1 MLIEAALNGGRSRE
15 EHPAIP
21 QSPAE
26 LAQAA
31 KESVAAGAGAIHFHV
46 RAPDGRESIAPE
58 DVAAAVTSV
67 RAAIPGTPFG
77 VSTGAWIL
85 RDAALRHKL
94 VSEWTVLPDF
104 AAVNFKEDGAEDL
117 ARLLLSRGVALEIGF
132 TDPQGTEAFVARG
145 LAARCLRILLEPQE
159 ASADAA
165 LENVR
170 AIEAVL
176 DRGGVKLPRL
186 LHGLDATAWKIIDA
200 AIARGLATRVGFE
213 DILTLPGGKLAATN
227 AELVAET
234 LRRAASSRPP
244 ADPFSPPPAPWS

>member
-46 RAPDGRESIAPE
+46 RAPDGRESLAPE
-58 DVAAAVTSV
+58 DVAAAVAAV
-67 RAAIPGTPFG
+67 RAAIPGKTFG

-94 VSEWTVLPDF
+94 VSQWTALPDF
-104 AAVNFKEDGAEDL
+104 ASVNFKEDGAEDL
-117 ARLLLSRGVALEIGF
+117 SRLLLSRDVALEVGF
-132 TDPQGTEAFVARG
+132 TDTQGTNAFVACG
-145 LAARCLRILLEPQE
+145 LAPRCLRILLEPQE

-170 AIEAVL
+170 AIEAIL
-176 DRGGVKLPRL
+176 DRGGVKIPRL
-186 LHGLDATAWKIIDA
+186 LHGLDATAWELIDA
-200 AIARGLATRVGFE
+200 AVARGLDTRVGFE
-213 DILTLPGGKLAATN
+213 DILTLPSAKLAATN
-227 AELVAET
+227 AEIVAEAV
-234 LRRAASSRPP
+234 RRQQAAR
-244 ADPFSPPPAPWS
+244 AQL